1 MKSLCSFFVM
11 LFLSACL
18 YVETFLGLIRNKLRG
33 YLFTGGRKVKRR
45 KLTGLVIVQ
54 LIIGTLV
61 LFGSIYSS
69 VTENFSLQ
77 PLVFIL
83 LSAWLI
89 IIGVKEYKRTKK
101 LGWGILYFGNSLF
114 VFYVGVEGILMK

>member
-33 YLFTGGRKVKRR
+33 YLFTGGRKVKRG

-61 LFGSIYSS
+61 LFGSIYCYRK
-69 VTENFSLQ
+69 LQ
-77 PLVFIL
+77 LTTACIYPFKCMVN
-83 LSAWLI
+83 
-89 IIGVKEYKRTKK
+89 YY
-101 LGWGILYFGNSLF
+101 WG
-114 VFYVGVEGILMK
+114 EGI

>member
-54 LIIGTLV
+54 IIIETLV
-61 LFGSIYSS
+61 LFGSVISS
-69 VTENFSLQ
+69 LTENLRLQ
-77 PLVFIL
+77 PCVFIV
-83 LSAWLI
+83 LSDWLLI
-89 IIGVKEYKRTKK
+89 IVVQCYKRKR
-101 LGWGILYFGNSLF
+101 
-114 VFYVGVEGILMK
+114 